1 LIGSASGTAKASPA
15 TIELKRGEGN
25 MNGLGGVRTSGRF
38 DFRAETGNL
47 VVTARNNQAIRLEIQ
62 NILFRS
68 YKSRSFLTNT
78 YVYEFSIDYKVA
90 TTTLA
95 AAPDRGKLL
104 LTVRLLK
111 LGATEYEGVYK
122 ARFVPSV

>member
-1 LIGSASGTAKASPA
+1 
-15 TIELKRGEGN
+15 
-25 MNGLGGVRTSGRF
+25 
-38 DFRAETGNL
+38 
-47 VVTARNNQAIRLEIQ
+47 
-62 NILFRS
+62 
-68 YKSRSFLTNT
+68 LTNT